1 LLDAN
6 KKLCIDNAPHNKFKR
21 ALELKMRMIFVTTAV
36 LALSS
41 VVAQAAEQAPVASEA
56 STSGTAVKSGQFL
69 RSAEGKRVGQIG
81 SIRTLSNGQFA
92 QIIFNSRVI
101 YVPVSTMTTKDKLLT
116 TSLTYDQIKGL

>member
-1 LLDAN
+1 M
-6 KKLCIDNAPHNKFKR
+6 
-21 ALELKMRMIFVTTAV
+21 KMKIVVAAI

-41 VVAQAAEQAPVASEA
+41 VGVQAAEQVPVADQA
-56 STSGTAVKSGQFL
+56 STSVAVVKPGQFL

-81 SIRTLSNGQFA
+81 TIRTLSNGQFA
-92 QIIFNSRVI
+92 QVIFNSRVI